1 MNDTEN
7 KIGRPPKDRPS
18 PLGRRVYELRE
29 EKGWT
34 LEVLAEKSG
43 LCVGTIS
50 PIERGTRE
58 PSLLTAMCLADALGV
73 TLDYLAKGR
82 GTYTTS

>member
-1 MNDTEN
+1 MSSEN
-7 KIGRPPKDRPS
+7 KNGRPPKDRTS

-43 LCVGTIS
+43 LCAHTIS
-50 PIERGTRE
+50 TTERGTRE
-58 PSLLTAMCLADALGV
+58 PSLFTAICLADALGV
-73 TLDYLAKGR
+73 TLDYLVLGR

>member
-1 MNDTEN
+1 MSYEN
-7 KIGRPPKDRPS
+7 KAGRPPKDRQT

-43 LCVGTIS
+43 LCATAVGAV
-50 PIERGTRE
+50 ERGAHE
-58 PSLLTAMCLADALGV
+58 PTLFSAMCLADALGV

-82 GTYTTS
+82 GAQ

>member
-43 LCVGTIS
+43 LCLSTVCL
-50 PIERGTRE
+50 IERGHDPT
-58 PSLLTAMCLADALGV
+58 LLSAMCLADALGCS
-73 TLDYLAKGR
+73 LDYLVTGR